1 MNLSS
6 NSADKDVGVTLQA
19 LPTREGIMMG
29 LLLFKPGNAVIEEI
43 KTTEEARE
51 FFAKQF
57 PQFLPHIDS
66 AELERFAERPVSKLP
81 VRRPSPPPPSARLP
95 LEREKFGRLEIPG
108 RILAKRSSGCL
119 MQLVPLPPGVPELR
133 AHAPPRPKHCSGG
146 RLHPHGQALLW
157 HGGEQRL

>member
-81 VRRPSPPPPSARLP
+81 VRRPSPPPPRLGF
-95 LEREKFGRLEIPG
+95 LLKEKSLVGWKF
-108 RILAKRSSGCL
+108 LAESW
-119 MQLVPLPPGVPELR
+119 PN
-133 AHAPPRPKHCSGG
+133 AAP
-146 RLHPHGQALLW
+146 AA
-157 HGGEQRL
+157 